1 MVTKNYSKT
10 DDGEDSRGGAVFWLV
25 VAVVYALGLVMAC
38 GVGAYL
44 AGWRM

>member
-1 MVTKNYSKT
+1 MATKKYSDY
-10 DDGEDSRGGAVFWLV
+10 DDGQDCTGGAVFWV
-25 VAVVYALGLVMAC
+25 VLALVYALGIVMAC